1 MRKYA
6 VRGHPKSCRRVVE
19 VRVYQSTIH
28 LVNPL
33 FSPHGGSEHRTLNY
47 FALLSPRADVTL
59 WALKEPHREL
69 SHLPFRRLDR
79 EGKNL
84 PEGGTLVL
92 VGIYGIWTGAP
103 WLTRIRPDRLIIVYN
118 TPEFAKLHDL
128 LDFVPRTRLPEPE
141 LVFPSES
148 HRALARLPGFVDWGL
163 YDFEKFRPAQRV
175 PHSAGFTVGRL
186 SRDTPDKHHP
196 RDVRL
201 YRHLA
206 EQGMKIRLMGASVFR
221 EHLRDCEAIEF
232 LDTGQVE
239 ASDFLQS
246 LDAFVYRTHPRW
258 FEAAGRVVVEA
269 MACELPVVV
278 GRAGGYA
285 ELIEH
290 GTNGF
295 LFDTQVEAA
304 EYLAML
310 RADPAL
316 ARGIGRAAR
325 STVIDR
331 FGDEHIERV
340 CRFFLQPPDQRR

>member
-1 MRKYA
+1 MYR
-6 VRGHPKSCRRVVE
+6 P
-19 VRVYQSTIH
+19 TIH

-118 TPEFAKLHDL
+118 TPEFARK
-128 LDFVPRTRLPEPE
+128 PE
-141 LVFPSES
+141 LVFPSET
-148 HRALARLPGFVDWGL
+148 HRVSARLPGFVDWGL
-163 YDFEKFRPAQRV
+163 YDFERFRPTQRV
-175 PHSAGFTVGRL
+175 PHSAPFTVGRL
-186 SRDTPDKHHP
+186 SRDTQDKHHP
-196 RDVRL
+196 QDLRL

-206 EQGMKIRLMGASVFR
+206 ERGMKIRLMGASVFR
-221 EHLRDCEAIEF
+221 ERLRDCEAIEF

-285 ELIEH
+285 ELIEQ

-316 ARGIGRAAR
+316 ARGIGGAAR
-325 STVIDR
+325 STVVDR

-340 CRFFLQPPDQRR
+340 CRFFLQPPD